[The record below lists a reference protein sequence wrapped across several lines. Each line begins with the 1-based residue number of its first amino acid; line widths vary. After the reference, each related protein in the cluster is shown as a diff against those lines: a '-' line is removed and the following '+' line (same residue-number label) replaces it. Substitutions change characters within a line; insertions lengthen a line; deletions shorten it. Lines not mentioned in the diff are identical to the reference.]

1 MRYCYPASVSIG
13 NSISRGATLRKKILQ
28 KKFQKNFFKDIKF
41 NNILFKFPKNNYSIK
56 FNLKIRSGEKIG
68 ILGESGS
75 GKTTLINLILGL
87 YNPSKGS
94 IYLNGEKID
103 SIELKNLIS
112 YVPQSVYIFDD
123 TILEDITFGNYD
135 KSKNELLI
143 NESLKY
149 SKCNNFVNKLPLK
162 LKSKVGEAGSKLSQ
176 GQKQRIGIARALY
189 NNSPI
194 LVLDEVTS
202 SLDNANANKII
213 NQILKIKNKTIIFS
227 THKPELLK
235 KFNKF

>member
-1 MRYCYPASVSIG
+1 M
-13 NSISRGATLRKKILQ
+13 
-28 KKFQKNFFKDIKF
+28 
-41 NNILFKFPKNNYSIK
+41 
-56 FNLKIRSGEKIG
+56 
-68 ILGESGS
+68 
-75 GKTTLINLILGL
+75 ILGL

-123 TILEDITFGNYD
+123 TILENITFGNYD

-162 LKSKVGEAGSKLSQ
+162 LKSKVGEASSKLSQ

-235 KFNKF
+235 KFNRILKIKNNKIYTQK